1 MVVALMSSCKP
12 MSEPTPPDALPE
24 VPAGG
29 KGAVRKD
36 ATERRC
42 LASGEVR
49 PKGEL
54 IRFVVGP
61 DGGVVPDV
69 DERLPGRGLWLTAR
83 RDMIDLACARKLF
96 AKAARAPAR
105 APADLADRVERL
117 LRRRC
122 LDLLGLAR
130 RCGAVAGGFDAVSAC
145 LGSGAAALLLQAK
158 DAAEGGR
165 GKLRAVARAHD
176 VPVAEVFSAEELGRA
191 LGREALVHVA
201 LTAGGIAARL
211 RVELARL
218 DGVRRPAPQA
228 SPARAD

>member
-1 MVVALMSSCKP
+1 MMVALMSTSKSE
-12 MSEPTPPDALPE
+12 SEPPCS
-24 VPAGG
+24 PAERNE
-29 KGAVRKD
+29 AARKA

-49 PKGEL
+49 SKREL

-61 DGGVVPDV
+61 DGSVVPDV
-69 DERLPGRGLWLTAR
+69 DERLPGRGLWLTPR
-83 RDMIDLACARKLF
+83 RDMIERACARNLF

-105 APADLADRVERL
+105 APADLVDQVERL

-130 RCGAVAGGFDAVSAC
+130 RGGAVASGFDAASAS
-145 LGSGAAALLLQAK
+145 LGNGAAVLLLQAE

-165 GKLRAVARAHD
+165 GKLRALARAHD
-176 VPVAEVFSAEELGRA
+176 VPVVEIFGAEDLGRA

-211 RVELARL
+211 REELARL
-218 DGVRRPAPQA
+218 DGVRHKAPQA
-228 SPARAD
+228 SPARPN